1 MGFRRSLNRA
11 FLAFVPILLCSTALQ
26 READKDTVAV
36 VQASYIYNIAKL
48 VEWEDEKY
56 RKGNF
61 VIGVLSNSNVYQELV
76 KKYQSKS
83 IGNQPIEIQKL
94 LQPSDAER
102 CNILFV
108 GRDKLTEVAKVYGLM
123 ESTSTLVV
131 TEYTDAL
138 EDGSV
143 VNFMVVNSTLAYE
156 LSLTNAKKHGLKIGS
171 TLKQLAERVEGQ

>member
-1 MGFRRSLNRA
+1 ML
-11 FLAFVPILLCSTALQ
+11 VPLLLCSTALQ
-26 READKDTVAV
+26 RDSSTDTVAV
-36 VQASYIYNIAKL
+36 IQASYLYNIAKL
-48 VEWEDEKY
+48 VEWEDSKY
-56 RKGNF
+56 SKGNF
-61 VIGVLSNSNVYQELV
+61 VIGILSGSNVYQELV

-108 GRDKLTEVAKVYGLM
+108 GRDNLQHVAEVYEIM
-123 ESTSTLVV
+123 EGTGTLVV

-143 VNFMVVNSTLAYE
+143 INFMVVNNTLGYE
-156 LSLTNAKKHGLKIGS
+156 LSLENAQGHGLKVGS
-171 TLKQLAERVEGQ
+171 TLKQMAERVEGQ

>member
-1 MGFRRSLNRA
+1 MKKALW
-11 FLAFVPILLCSTALQ
+11 LLIPLLLCSTTLQ
-26 READKDTVAV
+26 QRNSDQDTVAV
-36 VQASYIYNIAKL
+36 IQASYLYNIAKL

-56 RKGNF
+56 SQGNF
-61 VIGVLSNSNVYQELV
+61 VIGILSGSNVYQELV

-94 LQPSDAER
+94 LQPGDAER

-108 GRDKLTEVAKVYGLM
+108 GRDNLQHLGEVYKMM
-123 ESTSTLVV
+123 EGTGTLVV

-143 VNFMVVNSTLAYE
+143 INFTVVNNTLGYE
-156 LSLTNAKKHGLKIGS
+156 LSLSNAGGHGLKVGS
-171 TLKQLAERVEGQ
+171 TLKQMAERVEGQ

>member
-1 MGFRRSLNRA
+1 MIPL
-11 FLAFVPILLCSTALQ
+11 ILCSTALQ

-36 VQASYIYNIAKL
+36 IQASYLYNIAKL
-48 VEWEDEKY
+48 VEWEDAKY

-61 VIGVLSNSNVYQELV
+61 IIGVLSNSNVYSELV

-108 GRDKLTEVAKVYGLM
+108 GRDNLALVSDVYERM
-123 ESTSTLVV
+123 KSTGTLVV

-143 VNFMVVNSTLAYE
+143 INFMVVNNTLGYE
-156 LSLTNAKKHGLKIGS
+156 LSLANAVNHGLKVGS
-171 TLKQLAERVEGQ
+171 TLKQMAERVEE